1 METRTFYISPENL
14 TFAKIEDILE
24 NRVWLELSNESVAL
38 INKSKAYLD
47 KKLKETDGPLYGINT
62 GFGALCDI
70 EISKDDLSKLQENLV
85 ISHACNIGPEIPHD
99 VVRLMLLL
107 KAHALAKGNS
117 AVQLTTVQRILD
129 LWNNDILPVVCE
141 QGSLGASGD
150 LAPLAML
157 FLPLL
162 GMGEV
167 YFEGKKKPA
176 SEVLAKFGWNPI
188 RLEAKEGLAL
198 LNGTQFMSA
207 HGVYTLLKTFRIL
220 EYSDIIGA
228 LSLDSFDGLIEPFL
242 DNIQRIR
249 PHKGQ
254 AQTAENFRRI
264 LDGSQLISRPK
275 KHIQDPYSFRCIP
288 QVHGAVKDA
297 VNYVAGVVATEINSV
312 TDNPTV
318 FPDEDKIVSGGNFHG
333 EPLAL
338 SLDFLAIAVAE
349 LGSISER
356 RTYRLISGERG
367 LPEFLVAEPG
377 LNSGFMI
384 PQYAAASVVSQNKQL
399 CTPASVDSIP
409 SSNEQEDHVSM
420 GGNAATK
427 ALKVA
432 LNVQKILAIELF
444 NAAQALDLRRPLK
457 SSLYVEAFL
466 EEYRKEVAFVEKDTL
481 MYEGINKTT
490 GFLDALRFDIEQKSH
505 PF

>member
-1 METRTFYISPENL
+1 MAKRIFEITPNNL
-14 TFAKIEDILE
+14 TYSIIEDILE
-24 NRVWLELSNESVAL
+24 NDIKLVLSDISIEL
-38 INKSKAYLD
+38 IQKSKKYLD
-47 KKLKETDGPLYGINT
+47 RKLEKSEKPLYGINT

-70 EISKDDLSKLQENLV
+70 EISKEDLSKLQENLV
-85 ISHACNIGPEIPHD
+85 VSHACNVGNEVPAD
-99 VVRLMLLL
+99 VVKLMLLL
-107 KAHALAKGNS
+107 KAHALSKGNS
-117 AVQLTTVQRILD
+117 AVQLITVQRILD
-129 LWNNDILPVVCE
+129 LFNNNILPVVRE

-162 GMGEV
+162 GLGEV
-167 YFEGKKKPA
+167 NFEGKKLTSA
-176 SEVLAKFGWNPI
+176 AILEKFGWEPVK
-188 RLEAKEGLAL
+188 LEAKEGLAL

-207 HGVYTLLKTFRIL
+207 HAVYTLLKTFRIIDQG
-220 EYSDIIGA
+220 DIIGA
-228 LSLDSFDGLIEPFL
+228 LSLDAFDGLIEPFSE
-242 DNIQRIR
+242 NIQRIR

-254 AQTAENFRRI
+254 AETAKNFRHV
-264 LDGSQLISRPK
+264 LAGSEMQARPK

-297 VNYVAGVVATEINSV
+297 VKYVAKVVETEINSV

-318 FPDEDKIVSGGNFHG
+318 FPDEDLIISGGNFHG

-338 SLDFLAIAVAE
+338 SLDFLAMALSE

-356 RTYRLISGERG
+356 RTYRLIAGERD
-367 LPEFLVAEPG
+367 LPEFLVANPG

-384 PQYAAASVVSQNKQL
+384 PQYTAASIVSQNKQY

-432 LNVQKILAIELF
+432 LNTEKILAIELY
-444 NAAQALDLRRPLK
+444 NAAQAMDFRRPVK
-457 SSLYVEAFL
+457 TSPFL
-466 EEYRKEVAFVEKDTL
+466 ENFLKDYRKTVSFVEEDTL
-481 MYEGINKTT
+481 MYVGIEKTVDFMNHT
-490 GFLDALRFDIEQKSH
+490 KTKRLAR
-505 PF
+505 

>member
-1 METRTFYISPENL
+1 MKKPIFQISPADL
-14 TFAKIEDILE
+14 TFEVIENILE
-24 NRVWLELSNESVAL
+24 NNIKIELSVESVNL
-38 INKSKAYLD
+38 IQRSKAYLD
-47 KKLKETDGPLYGINT
+47 RKLIETKGPLYGINT

-70 EISKDDLSKLQENLV
+70 EISKEELSKLQENLLL
-85 ISHACNIGPEIPHD
+85 SHACNIGPEVPAD

-117 AVQLTTVQRILD
+117 AVQLITVQRIID
-129 LWNNDILPVVCE
+129 MFNHKVLPVVCE

-162 GMGEV
+162 GKGDV
-167 YFEGKKKPA
+167 YHNGQKQPA
-176 SEVLAKFGWNPI
+176 AVVLAKLGWSPV

-207 HGVYTLLKTFRIL
+207 YGVYTLLKTFKIVK
-220 EYSDIIGA
+220 YADIIGA
-228 LSLDSFDGLIEPFL
+228 LSLDSFDGLLEPFL
-242 DNIQRIR
+242 ENIQRIR

-254 AQTAENFRRI
+254 AQTAAGFRQI
-264 LDGSQLISRPK
+264 LEGSELINQKK

-297 VNYVAGVVATEINSV
+297 VQYVSDVIKTEINSV

-318 FPDEDKIVSGGNFHG
+318 FPDEDVIVSGGNFHG

-338 SLDFLAIAVAE
+338 ALDFLAIAVAE

-367 LPEFLVAEPG
+367 LPEFLVANPG
-377 LNSGFMI
+377 INSGFMI
-384 PQYAAASVVSQNKQL
+384 PQYTAASIVSQNKQL

-427 ALKVA
+427 ALKVV
-432 LNVQKILAIELF
+432 LNVREVLAIELY
-444 NAAQALDLRRPLK
+444 NAAQALEFRQPKKTSPFLINFIARYRSK
-457 SSLYVEAFL
+457 VEYL
-466 EEYRKEVAFVEKDTL
+466 EADSL
-481 MYEGINKTT
+481 MYEGINKTID
-490 GFLDALRFDIEQKSH
+490 FLDRVGSV
-505 PF
+505 

>member
-1 METRTFYISPENL
+1 METLIHYISPQTLTYGIIEN
-14 TFAKIEDILE
+14 ILE
-24 NRVWLELSNESVAL
+24 NKLKLALSGESVKL
-38 INKSKAYLD
+38 IEKSKAYLD
-47 KKLKETDGPLYGINT
+47 RKLLESEGPIYGINT
-62 GFGALCDI
+62 GFGALCNI
-70 EISKDDLSKLQENLV
+70 EISKEDLSKLQENLV
-85 ISHACNIGPEIPHD
+85 VSHACNIGTEVPAD

-117 AVQLTTVQRILD
+117 AVQLVTVQRILD
-129 LWNNDILPVVCE
+129 LFNHDILPVVCE

-162 GMGEV
+162 GLGEV
-167 YFEGKKKPA
+167 NYKNRRVKAADVLTELGWKPI
-176 SEVLAKFGWNPI
+176 K
-188 RLEAKEGLAL
+188 LEAKEGLAL

-207 HGVYTLLKTFRIL
+207 FGVYTLLKSFRVL
-220 EYSDIIGA
+220 TYADIIGA

-254 AQTAENFRRI
+254 AETASNFRV
-264 LDGSQLISRPK
+264 LLEGSSLISRKK

-297 VNYVAGVVATEINSV
+297 VKYVAGVIETEINSV

-338 SLDFLAIAVAE
+338 SLDFLAIAIAE

-356 RTYRLISGERG
+356 RTYRLISGGRG
-367 LPEFLVAEPG
+367 LPEFLVANPG

-384 PQYAAASVVSQNKQL
+384 PQYAAASIVSLNKQL
-399 CTPASVDSIP
+399 CTPSSVDSIP

-420 GGNAATK
+420 GANAAVK
-427 ALKVA
+427 VLKVVI
-432 LNVQKILAIELF
+432 NVQEILAIELY
-444 NAAQALDLRRPLK
+444 NAAQALDFRRPEK
-457 SSLYVEAFL
+457 TSPFL
-466 EEYRKEVAFVEKDTL
+466 ENFFSDYRQEVAFVKEDTL
-481 MYEGINKTT
+481 MYEGINRTIS
-490 GFLDALRFDIEQKSH
+490 FLENRKYTI
-505 PF
+505 PG